1 MIDAI
6 VTAIGNESVVAIP
19 TENAELDK
27 LVGKKVNYVDN
38 SNRAWKGQVT
48 KVEEPGVEIVFDK
61 FPTSIGQGQILQIE
75 D

>member
-27 LVGKKVNYVDN
+27 LVGKKVSYVDN